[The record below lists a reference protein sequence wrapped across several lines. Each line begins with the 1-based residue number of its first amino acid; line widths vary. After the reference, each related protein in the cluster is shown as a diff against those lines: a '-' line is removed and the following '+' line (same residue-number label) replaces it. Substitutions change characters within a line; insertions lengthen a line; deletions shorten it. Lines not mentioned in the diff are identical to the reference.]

1 MGELV
6 SYNGADGV
14 GTITMD
20 DGKVNA
26 LSLHMLAELNG
37 ALDRAEADAVP
48 VVVQGR
54 VGTFSA
60 GFDLRVLRGGGSDAY
75 DMLRGGFALSVR
87 LLTFPAPVVIACT
100 GHAIAMASFL
110 LLSGDYRLGTSG
122 AFRIGANEVA
132 IGLTMPLAAVEICRA
147 RLSPSHFNR
156 SVINA
161 EMYDPAGAVEAG
173 FLDRVVSEA
182 DLGAEEQEGE
192 RTLGTL
198 DMTAHAATKLRARA
212 QGLAAIRQGVEDDD
226 AFLRTLF

>member
-173 FLDRVVSEA
+173 FLDDHDIKRPSDEL
-182 DLGAEEQEGE
+182 LGSS
-192 RTLGTL
+192 
-198 DMTAHAATKLRARA
+198 A
-212 QGLAAIRQGVEDDD
+212 QACQQGK
-226 AFLRTLF
+226 